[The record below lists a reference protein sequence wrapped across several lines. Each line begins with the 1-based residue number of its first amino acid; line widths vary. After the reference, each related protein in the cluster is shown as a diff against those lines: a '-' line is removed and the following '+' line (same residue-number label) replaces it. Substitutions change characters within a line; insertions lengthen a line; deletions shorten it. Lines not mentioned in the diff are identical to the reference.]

1 MVSARLMR
9 KLARVRV
16 LVVEVVLEGAVLVMR
31 GVGLCMQVA
40 VAWGVGEEEE
50 EEKRG

>member
-1 MVSARLMR
+1 MR
-9 KLARVRV
+9 TLERVRV
-16 LVVEVVLEGAVLVMR
+16 LVLEVVLEGAVVVMR
-31 GVGLCMQVA
+31 GAGLCMQVV